1 MELEEKEKAE
11 KKKRGPKPSVSSHRY
26 VNVCLGEHLMFFF
39 FSFKEFAHY
48 NWLSLMLG
56 TWLPPSPGN
65 CGEDHIMMVVHN
77 VGICENLGRYV
88 CIMNA
93 KGVHLTLGEL

>member
-39 FSFKEFAHY
+39 FSFK
-48 NWLSLMLG
+48 
-56 TWLPPSPGN
+56 
-65 CGEDHIMMVVHN
+65 
-77 VGICENLGRYV
+77 
-88 CIMNA
+88 
-93 KGVHLTLGEL
+93 